1 MLEVSSPAPF
11 PRRRAVND
19 KKESEDSSMS
29 IRVTER
35 APSIRKAVI
44 PAAGWGTRFLPAT
57 KVQPK
62 EMMPLFDR
70 PMIHY
75 IVEEAA
81 AAGIE
86 QIIMVTALGKR
97 AIEDYFDRSY
107 ELEQVLRAKR
117 DEKHLNEICRISE
130 LADIVYVRQREQ
142 LGLGHAILMTKDLVG
157 NEPFAVFLPDD
168 VIEAEVPAIQQLLNA
183 YERYG
188 SSVLAVERVA
198 DSEVSR
204 YGIIGGQEIDE
215 RTFKVDRL
223 VEKPKLEQAPSHLA
237 VIGRYILTPEVFE
250 MLEQA
255 KPGAIGEIQL
265 TDGLD
270 ALLGRQPIYAY
281 EYEGVRHDGGT
292 PLGLLKASVSMALRR
307 SELGKEFHQ
316 WLCGV
321 LR

>member
-1 MLEVSSPAPF
+1 
-11 PRRRAVND
+11 
-19 KKESEDSSMS
+19 MS
-29 IRVTER
+29 IRVSER
-35 APSIRKAVI
+35 VPPIRKAVI

-107 ELEQVLRAKR
+107 ELEQVLRAKG
-117 DEKHLNEICRISE
+117 DKKHLSEICRISE

-157 NEPFAVFLPDD
+157 HEPFAVFLPDD
-168 VIEAEVPAIQQLLNA
+168 VIEAKVPAIRQLLDA

-188 SSVLAVERVA
+188 SSVLAVERVT
-198 DSEVSR
+198 DREVSR
-204 YGIIGGQEIDE
+204 YGIIGGKEIDE
-215 RTFKVDRL
+215 RTFKVDKL
-223 VEKPKLEQAPSHLA
+223 VEKPKLEQAPSNLA
-237 VIGRYILTPEVFE
+237 VVGRYILTPEIFE
-250 MLEQA
+250 MLETVR
-255 KPGAIGEIQL
+255 PGAVGEIQL

-270 ALLGRQPIYAY
+270 ALLGRQNIYAY

-292 PLGLLKASVSMALRR
+292 PLGLLKASVSMALSRP
-307 SELGKEFHQ
+307 ELGKAFHQ
-316 WLCGV
+316 WLGGV

>member
-1 MLEVSSPAPF
+1 
-11 PRRRAVND
+11 
-19 KKESEDSSMS
+19 MS
-29 IRVTER
+29 IRVSER
-35 APSIRKAVI
+35 LPSIRKAVI

-107 ELEQVLRAKR
+107 ELEQVLRAKG
-117 DEKHLNEICRISE
+117 DEGHLNEICRISE

-157 NEPFAVFLPDD
+157 HEPFAVFLPDD
-168 VIEAEVPAIQQLLNA
+168 VIEAKVPAIRQLLDA

-198 DSEVSR
+198 DGEVSR
-204 YGIIGGQEIDE
+204 YGIIGGKEIDE

-223 VEKPKLEQAPSHLA
+223 VEKPKPEQAPSNLA
-237 VIGRYILTPEVFE
+237 VVGRYVLTPEIFE
-250 MLEQA
+250 MLETVR
-255 KPGAIGEIQL
+255 PGAVGEIQL

-270 ALLGRQPIYAY
+270 ALLARQNIYAY

-307 SELGKEFHQ
+307 PELGKAFHQ
-316 WLCGV
+316 WLGGV